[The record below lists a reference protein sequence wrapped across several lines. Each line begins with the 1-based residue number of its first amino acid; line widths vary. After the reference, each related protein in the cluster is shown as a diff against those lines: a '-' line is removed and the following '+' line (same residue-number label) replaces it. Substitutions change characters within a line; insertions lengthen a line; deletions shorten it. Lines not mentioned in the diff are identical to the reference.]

1 MTQLQPM
8 VLLKGLKWHKSDVAL
23 KKLKE
28 MLWGLEA
35 LRVFDDKLRKA
46 LEKIKEADEKMR
58 ERLKRVCL
66 SISVLKPYWVSSL
79 NTDCFEGKG
88 PPFARHGP

>member
-8 VLLKGLKWHKSDVAL
+8 VLLRGLKWHKSDVAL

-46 LEKIKEADEKMR
+46 LEKIQEADEKMR
-58 ERLKRVCL
+58 EKIKRVCL
-66 SISVLKPYWVSSL
+66 SISILKTLWGY
-79 NTDCFEGKG
+79 NTDCFKG
-88 PPFARHGP
+88 RGPSFARHGT